1 MVIMLSDAMVVVVV
15 CWGRRCPWL
24 VRKGVPDL
32 IPYNRVE
39 KQLMV
44 VEEEED
50 IIDADG
56 EDFEEEQVKKW
67 LAVAWLSS
75 GQTYVIEDL
84 FSNMSRVW
92 GVHDA
97 VPV

>member
-1 MVIMLSDAMVVVVV
+1 MV
-15 CWGRRCPWL
+15 GE
-24 VRKGVPDL
+24 KGGSSHSWDL

-75 GQTYVIEDL
+75 GQTYVLKIC
-84 FSNMSRVW
+84 SVT
-92 GVHDA
+92 
-97 VPV
+97 